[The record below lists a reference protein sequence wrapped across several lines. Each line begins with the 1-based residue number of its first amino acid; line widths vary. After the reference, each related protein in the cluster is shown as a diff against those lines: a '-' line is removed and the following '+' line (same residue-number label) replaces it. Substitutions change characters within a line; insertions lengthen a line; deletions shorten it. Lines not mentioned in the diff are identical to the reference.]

1 MCPLMHAS
9 KGKSFFVRYLVTAM
23 RQATNASGYI
33 LLLFF
38 ELNAD
43 KEIPK
48 RVTETVTISL
58 FKNTGHDPLNYLMKH

>member
-1 MCPLMHAS
+1 
-9 KGKSFFVRYLVTAM
+9 M

-43 KEIPK
+43 KEICK
-48 RVTETVTISL
+48 KVIETVTISL
-58 FKNTGHDPLNYLMKH
+58 FKNTGRDLLNNFTKH

>member
-1 MCPLMHAS
+1 
-9 KGKSFFVRYLVTAM
+9 M

-33 LLLFF
+33 LLFF

-48 RVTETVTISL
+48 KVIETVTISL
-58 FKNTGHDPLNYLMKH
+58 FKNTGHDPLSNLMKH